1 VEPEGNAAA
10 GVGGEL
16 EQGRRGAVMAAA
28 VAGER
33 MVLREKKGLQ
43 RSICHGWREDDPA
56 ELRME
61 REGGRETMIKE
72 WMGFSES

>member
-1 VEPEGNAAA
+1 VEPEGSAAA

-28 VAGER
+28 GAGER
-33 MVLREKKGLQ
+33 MVLGEKKGLQ
-43 RSICHGWREDDPA
+43 RSICHGWREDAA

-61 REGGRETMIKE
+61 REGGRERDDDKRVD
-72 WMGFSES
+72 GV